1 MGNINLIPND
11 YRQDIKLKRLVRN
24 FIIAC
29 ALVIAG
35 IAVAKALVSYLT
47 WRENA
52 QITRLEQLE
61 QLSQETKIKTEEYR
75 QQLQA
80 TEQQLKAL
88 STLRGGDRVLHLLH
102 AIDKAHTEG
111 AWFDSLHFMRLA
123 NTSTPENTDNATTE
137 ASAAV
142 MVEAVEAHHGVEI
155 VGHALSHSVLAEFMR
170 NLGQAT
176 SVADLQL
183 IDTSTRNYTTLQ
195 VIDFNLAFKISNAAQ
210 GQP

>member
-1 MGNINLIPND
+1 M
-11 YRQDIKLKRLVRN
+11 
-24 FIIAC
+24 
-29 ALVIAG
+29 
-35 IAVAKALVSYLT
+35 
-47 WRENA
+47 
-52 QITRLEQLE
+52 
-61 QLSQETKIKTEEYR
+61 
-75 QQLQA
+75 
-80 TEQQLKAL
+80 
-88 STLRGGDRVLHLLH
+88 H
-102 AIDKAHTEG
+102 
-111 AWFDSLHFMRLA
+111 LA

-210 GQP
+210 RQP